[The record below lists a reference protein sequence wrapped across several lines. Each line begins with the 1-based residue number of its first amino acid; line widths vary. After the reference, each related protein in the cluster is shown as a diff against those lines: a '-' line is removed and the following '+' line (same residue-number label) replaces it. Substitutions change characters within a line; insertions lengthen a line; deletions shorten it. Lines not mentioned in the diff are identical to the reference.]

1 MAHSMA
7 DNDTSDIPTRGCVV
21 ITGVIVALLGV
32 SFAVLIILGRGA
44 SERQRAARVESQFN
58 DAQGRSVA
66 HVLMDPEVINKLA
79 DDEESAEALVDLSL
93 SSINFRDADVASV
106 RKLAKV
112 KKVYIYSCSHAED
125 FLRALQGSHAIEE
138 LSFDTTVLNDDGF
151 QLLATYPN
159 LRKVRFTYIADKNR
173 VDQLRATIPNVVVEV
188 DETD

>member
-1 MAHSMA
+1 M
-7 DNDTSDIPTRGCVV
+7 
-21 ITGVIVALLGV
+21 LG
-32 SFAVLIILGRGA
+32 
-44 SERQRAARVESQFN
+44 
-58 DAQGRSVA
+58 
-66 HVLMDPEVINKLA
+66 
-79 DDEESAEALVDLSL
+79 DDEKSAQTLVELSL
-93 SSINFRDADVASV
+93 SSINFRDADLASAG
-106 RKLAKV
+106 KLTNV

-151 QLLATYPN
+151 QLLATFPN